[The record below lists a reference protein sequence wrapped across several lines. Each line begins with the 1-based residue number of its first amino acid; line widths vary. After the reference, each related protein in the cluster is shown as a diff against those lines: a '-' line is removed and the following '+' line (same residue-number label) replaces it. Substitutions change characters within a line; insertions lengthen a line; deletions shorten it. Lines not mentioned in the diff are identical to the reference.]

1 MHKEERI
8 PWTHEELQAML
19 PRVEAQLE
27 KAEEEAKAEGATLK
41 PLPPLTE
48 EECKQYFWR
57 LMDSAADR
65 PLTLDECGLHGQLL
79 AQYEQAVM
87 ARCLGKK
94 GRYYVISEDNVLE
107 MMSNR

>member
-1 MHKEERI
+1 MHKDERI

-19 PRVEAQLE
+19 PKVEAQLE
-27 KAEEEAKAEGATLK
+27 QAEAEAKEEGAILK
-41 PLPPLTE
+41 PLPPMTV
-48 EECKQYFWR
+48 EECKEYFWR
-57 LMDSAADR
+57 LMDSAAER

-87 ARCLGKK
+87 ARFLGKK

>member
-1 MHKEERI
+1 MHKDERI
-8 PWTHEELQAML
+8 PWTHNELQSMI
-19 PRVEAQLE
+19 PKIEARL
-27 KAEEEAKAEGATLK
+27 EEAEAEAKEEGTTLK

-48 EECKQYFWR
+48 QECLEYFWR
-57 LMDSAADR
+57 LMDSASQR
-65 PLTLDECGLHGQLL
+65 PLTLEECGLHGQLL
-79 AQYEQAVM
+79 SQFQQSVM